1 MYVFNPNV
9 GLPKK
14 EFSFPFL
21 IIKTEKGITL
31 LDRIGKTWLAKKS
44 GWIFVIFLPILAAIT
59 IYFTLSSI
67 INIFSN
73 PVVGQVIRELGPAI
87 NLPWPGI
94 NPYLPIAYGWIAL
107 FVGMVVHEVA
117 HGVQARVA
125 GVPVKFVGIIL
136 LIFLPIGAFVELD
149 DKELEK
155 SGLKKSAKSLAAGPG
170 TNFVTAIVSL
180 ILLLFIA
187 SSLQPLVDGVLITQ
201 MDQEGPAYM
210 SGIMPGD
217 IIISL
222 NGKSI
227 TTLDSFVK
235 AIEPCYKPGENL
247 TLTVVRKQGEL
258 LNFTFT
264 LGVNPENSSR
274 GYMGIYN
281 YLSFRDVLENYN
293 SAIYRFPSRDI
304 MVYMVIP
311 TLPWAS
317 ASIPFSE
324 MLYKY
329 YYSTTFLGANYHY
342 LINFLYWIWFLNFN
356 LAIFNALPIYPLDG
370 GIVFKFLC
378 KKMLSE
384 KIGEKG
390 INVIVYTL
398 TFFLVGLIALM
409 IAAPY
414 IS

>member
-1 MYVFNPNV
+1 M
-9 GLPKK
+9 PKK
-14 EFSFPFL
+14 EFTFPFL
-21 IIKTEKGITL
+21 IIKTEKGVSL
-31 LDRIGKTWLAKKS
+31 LDSISKTWIARKS
-44 GWIFVIFLPILAAIT
+44 GWIFIIFLPILAAIT

-73 PVVGQVIRELGPAI
+73 PAVGQVIRELGPAI

-94 NPYLPIAYGWIAL
+94 NPYLPIVYGWIAL
-107 FVGMVVHEVA
+107 FVGMIVHEVA

-155 SGLKKSAKSLAAGPG
+155 AGLKKSTKSLAAGPG
-170 TNFVTAIVSL
+170 TNFVTAVVSL
-180 ILLLFIA
+180 ALLLLIA
-187 SSLQPLVDGVLITQ
+187 SSLQPIVDGVLITQ
-201 MDQEGPAYM
+201 MDKEGPAYKA
-210 SGIMPGD
+210 GIMPGD
-217 IIISL
+217 IIISI
-222 NGKSI
+222 NGQ
-227 TTLDSFVK
+227 TANTLESFVK
-235 AIEPCYKPGENL
+235 AIEPYYRPGENL
-247 TLTVVRKQGEL
+247 TLTIVRNQEQI

-264 LGVNPENSSR
+264 LGVNPENKSK

-281 YLSFRDVLENYN
+281 YLSFRDVLEGYN
-293 SAIYRFPSRDI
+293 SVIFRFPSREV
-304 MVYMVIP
+304 MLYMVIP

-329 YYSTTFLGANYHY
+329 YYSTSFLGTNYHY
-342 LINFLYWIWFLNFN
+342 VMNLLYWIWFLNFN

-378 KKMLSE
+378 KRTLAS
-384 KIGEKG
+384 KIGDKG
-390 INVIVYTL
+390 INIIVYSLTL
-398 TFFLVGLIALM
+398 LLVGLIALM

>member
-1 MYVFNPNV
+1 ML
-9 GLPKK
+9 LPKK

-21 IIKTEKGITL
+21 IIKTEKGISI
-31 LDRIGKTWLAKKS
+31 LDSMSRTWVARKS
-44 GWIFVIFLPILAAIT
+44 GWIFIIFLPILAATT

-73 PVVGQVIRELGPAI
+73 PAVGRVIRELGPAI

-94 NPYLPIAYGWIAL
+94 NPYLPIVYGWIAL
-107 FVGMVVHEVA
+107 FVGMIVHEVA

-125 GVPVKFVGIIL
+125 GVPVKFVGIIF

-155 SGLKKSAKSLAAGPG
+155 VGLKKSVKSLAAGPG

-187 SSLQPLVDGVLITQ
+187 SSLQPIVDGVLITQ
-201 MDQEGPAYM
+201 MDRDGPAYKA
-210 SGIMPGD
+210 GIMPGD
-217 IIISL
+217 IIISV
-222 NGKSI
+222 NGQNT
-227 TTLDSFVK
+227 TTLDSFVR
-235 AIEPCYKPGENL
+235 AVEPYYRPGENL
-247 TLTVVRKQGEL
+247 TLTVVREQGRV

-264 LGVNPENSSR
+264 LGVNPENGSR
-274 GYMGIYN
+274 GYMGVYN
-281 YLSFRDVLENYN
+281 YLSFRNVLEVYN
-293 SAIYRFPSRDI
+293 NAIYRFPSREV
-304 MVYMVIP
+304 MLYMVIP

-329 YYSTTFLGANYHY
+329 YYSTTILGLNYHY
-342 LINFLYWIWFLNFN
+342 IMNLLYWIWFLNFN

-378 KKMLSE
+378 KRMLGSRV
-384 KIGEKG
+384 GDRG
-390 INVIVYTL
+390 INIIVYALTL
-398 TFFLVGLIALM
+398 VLVGLIALM

-414 IS
+414 FS

>member
-1 MYVFNPNV
+1 M
-9 GLPKK
+9 PKK

-21 IIKTEKGITL
+21 IIKTEKGVSL
-31 LDRIGKTWLAKKS
+31 LDSISKTWIARKS
-44 GWIFVIFLPILAAIT
+44 GWIFIIFLPILAAIT

-73 PVVGQVIRELGPAI
+73 PAVGQVIRELGPAI

-94 NPYLPIAYGWIAL
+94 NPYLPIVYGWIAL
-107 FVGMVVHEVA
+107 FVGMIVHEVA

-155 SGLKKSAKSLAAGPG
+155 AGLKKSTKSLAAGPG
-170 TNFVTAIVSL
+170 TNFVTAVVSL
-180 ILLLFIA
+180 ALLLLIA
-187 SSLQPLVDGVLITQ
+187 SSLQPIVDGVLITQ
-201 MDQEGPAYM
+201 IDTEGPAYKA
-210 SGIMPGD
+210 GIRRFD
-217 IIISL
+217 IIVSI
-222 NGKSI
+222 NGQTT
-227 TTLDSFVK
+227 TTLDSFVR
-235 AIEPCYKPGENL
+235 AIEPYYRPGENL
-247 TLTVVRKQGEL
+247 TLTVVRGKKDL

-264 LGVNPENSSR
+264 LGVNPENESR
-274 GYMGIYN
+274 GYMGIYS
-281 YLSFRDVLENYN
+281 YLSLRNLLENYN
-293 SAIYRFPSRDI
+293 SVIYRFPSREV
-304 MVYMVIP
+304 MLYMVIP

-317 ASIPFSE
+317 ESIPFSDK
-324 MLYKY
+324 LYGY
-329 YYSTTFLGANYHY
+329 YYSTSFLGTSYHY
-342 LINFLYWIWFLNFN
+342 VMNLLYWIWFLNFN

-378 KKMLSE
+378 KRMLASR
-384 KIGEKG
+384 IGDRG
-390 INVIVYTL
+390 INIIVYSLTL
-398 TFFLVGLIALM
+398 LLVGLIALM

>member
-1 MYVFNPNV
+1 M
-9 GLPKK
+9 PKK

-21 IIKTEKGITL
+21 IIKTEKGVSL
-31 LDRIGKTWLAKKS
+31 LDSISKTWIARKS
-44 GWIFVIFLPILAAIT
+44 GWIFIIFLPILAAIT

-73 PVVGQVIRELGPAI
+73 PAVGQVIRELGPAI

-94 NPYLPIAYGWIAL
+94 NPYLPIVYGWIAL
-107 FVGMVVHEVA
+107 FVGMIVHEVA

-155 SGLKKSAKSLAAGPG
+155 AGLKKSTKSLAAGPG
-170 TNFVTAIVSL
+170 TNFVTSVVSL
-180 ILLLFIA
+180 ALLLLIA
-187 SSLQPLVDGVLITQ
+187 SSLQPIVDGVLITQ
-201 MDQEGPAYM
+201 MDKDGPAYNA
-210 SGIMPGD
+210 GIMPGD
-217 IIISL
+217 IIISI
-222 NGKSI
+222 NGQ
-227 TTLDSFVK
+227 TTNTLESFVRV
-235 AIEPCYKPGENL
+235 IEPYYRPGENL
-247 TLTVVRKQGEL
+247 TLTIVRDQARI

-264 LGVNPENSSR
+264 LGVNPENKSR

-281 YLSFRDVLENYN
+281 YLSFRDVLEGYN
-293 SAIYRFPSRDI
+293 SVIFRFPSREV
-304 MVYMVIP
+304 MLYMVIP

-329 YYSTTFLGANYHY
+329 YYSTSFLGTNYHY
-342 LINFLYWIWFLNFN
+342 IMNLLYWIWFLNFN

-378 KKMLSE
+378 KRTLASR
-384 KIGEKG
+384 IGDKG
-390 INVIVYTL
+390 INIIVYTL
-398 TFFLVGLIALM
+398 TLLLVGLIALM

>member
-1 MYVFNPNV
+1 M
-9 GLPKK
+9 PKK
-14 EFSFPFL
+14 EFTFPFL
-21 IIKTEKGITL
+21 IIKTEKGVSL
-31 LDRIGKTWLAKKS
+31 LDSISKTWIARKS
-44 GWIFVIFLPILAAIT
+44 GWIFIIFLPILAAIT

-73 PVVGQVIRELGPAI
+73 PAVGQVIRELGPAI

-94 NPYLPIAYGWIAL
+94 NPYLPIVYGWIAL
-107 FVGMVVHEVA
+107 FVGMIVHEVA

-155 SGLKKSAKSLAAGPG
+155 AGLKKSTKSLAAGPG
-170 TNFVTAIVSL
+170 TNFVTAVVSL
-180 ILLLFIA
+180 ALLLLIA
-187 SSLQPLVDGVLITQ
+187 SSLQPIVDGVLITQ
-201 MDQEGPAYM
+201 MDKEGPAYKV
-210 SGIMPGD
+210 GIMPGD
-217 IIISL
+217 IIISI
-222 NGKSI
+222 NGQ
-227 TTLDSFVK
+227 TANTLESFVK
-235 AIEPCYKPGENL
+235 AIEPYYRPGENL
-247 TLTVVRKQGEL
+247 TLTIVRNQEQI

-264 LGVNPENSSR
+264 LGVNPENKSK

-281 YLSFRDVLENYN
+281 YLSFRDVLEGYN
-293 SAIYRFPSRDI
+293 SVIFRFPSREV
-304 MVYMVIP
+304 MLYMVIP

-329 YYSTTFLGANYHY
+329 YYSTSFLGTNYHY
-342 LINFLYWIWFLNFN
+342 VMNLLYWIWFLNFN

-378 KKMLSE
+378 KRTLAS
-384 KIGEKG
+384 KIGDRG
-390 INVIVYTL
+390 INIIVYSLTL
-398 TFFLVGLIALM
+398 LLVGLIALM

>member
-1 MYVFNPNV
+1 M
-9 GLPKK
+9 PKK
-14 EFSFPFL
+14 EFTFPFL
-21 IIKTEKGITL
+21 IIKTEKGVSL
-31 LDRIGKTWLAKKS
+31 LDSISKTWIARKS
-44 GWIFVIFLPILAAIT
+44 GWIFIIFLPILAAIT

-73 PVVGQVIRELGPAI
+73 PAVGQVIRELGPAI

-94 NPYLPIAYGWIAL
+94 NPYLPIVYGWIAL
-107 FVGMVVHEVA
+107 FVGMIVHEVA

-155 SGLKKSAKSLAAGPG
+155 AGLKKSTKSLAAGPG
-170 TNFVTAIVSL
+170 TNFVTAVVSL
-180 ILLLFIA
+180 ALLLLIA
-187 SSLQPLVDGVLITQ
+187 SSLQPIVDGVLITQ
-201 MDQEGPAYM
+201 MDKEGPAYKA
-210 SGIMPGD
+210 GIMPGD
-217 IIISL
+217 IIISI
-222 NGKSI
+222 NGQ
-227 TTLDSFVK
+227 TANTLESFVK
-235 AIEPCYKPGENL
+235 AIEPYYRPGENL
-247 TLTVVRKQGEL
+247 TLTIVRNQEQI

-264 LGVNPENSSR
+264 LGVNPENKSK
-274 GYMGIYN
+274 GYMGIYD
-281 YLSFRDVLENYN
+281 YLSFRDVLEGYN
-293 SAIYRFPSRDI
+293 SVIFRFPSREV
-304 MVYMVIP
+304 MLYMVIP

-329 YYSTTFLGANYHY
+329 YYSTSFLGTNYHY
-342 LINFLYWIWFLNFN
+342 VMNLLYWIWFLNFN

-378 KKMLSE
+378 KRTLAS
-384 KIGEKG
+384 KIGDRG
-390 INVIVYTL
+390 INIIVYSLTL
-398 TFFLVGLIALM
+398 LLVGLIALM

>member
-1 MYVFNPNV
+1 M
-9 GLPKK
+9 PKK
-14 EFSFPFL
+14 EFSFPFI
-21 IIKTEKGITL
+21 IIKTEKGISI
-31 LDRIGKTWLAKKS
+31 LDSISKTWIARKS
-44 GWIFVIFLPILAAIT
+44 GWIFITLLPILAAIT
-59 IYFTLSSI
+59 IYFTLTSI

-94 NPYLPIAYGWIAL
+94 NPYLPIVYGWIAL
-107 FVGMVVHEVA
+107 FVGMIVHEVA

-155 SGLKKSAKSLAAGPG
+155 AGLKKSAKSLAAGPG
-170 TNFVTAIVSL
+170 TNFITAIVSL
-180 ILLLFIA
+180 ALLLLIA
-187 SSLQPLVDGVLITQ
+187 SSLQPIVDGVLITQ
-201 MDQEGPAYM
+201 MDKEGPAYKA
-210 SGIMPGD
+210 GIIPGD
-217 IIISL
+217 IIISI
-222 NGKSI
+222 NGQP
-227 TTLDSFVK
+227 TNTLDNFVR
-235 AIEPCYKPGENL
+235 AIEPYYKPGENL
-247 TLTVVRKQGEL
+247 TLTIVRDREHR

-264 LGVNPENSSR
+264 LGVNPENKSR

-281 YLSFRDVLENYN
+281 YLSFRDVLEGYN
-293 SAIYRFPSRDI
+293 SIIYRFPSRE
-304 MVYMVIP
+304 VTLYMVIP
-311 TLPWAS
+311 TLPWTS

-329 YYSTTFLGANYHY
+329 YYSTTFLGTNYHY
-342 LINFLYWIWFLNFN
+342 IMNLLYWIWFLNFN

-378 KKMLSE
+378 KRTLGSR
-384 KIGEKG
+384 IGNKG
-390 INVIVYTL
+390 INIIVYTIAL
-398 TFFLVGLIALM
+398 ILAGLIALM

>member
-1 MYVFNPNV
+1 M
-9 GLPKK
+9 PKK

-21 IIKTEKGITL
+21 IIKTEKGVSL
-31 LDRIGKTWLAKKS
+31 LDSISKTWIARKS
-44 GWIFVIFLPILAAIT
+44 GWIFIIFLPILAAIT

-73 PVVGQVIRELGPAI
+73 PAVGQVIRELGPAI

-94 NPYLPIAYGWIAL
+94 NPYLPIVYGWIAL
-107 FVGMVVHEVA
+107 FVGMIVHEVA

-155 SGLKKSAKSLAAGPG
+155 AGLKKSTKSLAAGPG
-170 TNFVTAIVSL
+170 TNFVTAVVSL
-180 ILLLFIA
+180 ALLLLIA
-187 SSLQPLVDGVLITQ
+187 SSLQPIVDGVLITQ
-201 MDQEGPAYM
+201 MDKEGPAYKA
-210 SGIMPGD
+210 GIMPGD
-217 IIISL
+217 IIISI
-222 NGKSI
+222 NGQ
-227 TTLDSFVK
+227 TANTLESFVK
-235 AIEPCYKPGENL
+235 AIEPYYRPGENL
-247 TLTVVRKQGEL
+247 TLTIVRNQEQI

-264 LGVNPENSSR
+264 LGVNPENKSK
-274 GYMGIYN
+274 GYMGIYD
-281 YLSFRDVLENYN
+281 YLSFRDVLEGYN
-293 SAIYRFPSRDI
+293 SVIFRFPSREV
-304 MVYMVIP
+304 MLYMVIP

-329 YYSTTFLGANYHY
+329 YYSTSFLGTNYHY
-342 LINFLYWIWFLNFN
+342 VMNLLYWIWFLNFN

-378 KKMLSE
+378 KRTLAS
-384 KIGEKG
+384 KIGDRG
-390 INVIVYTL
+390 INIIVYSLTL
-398 TFFLVGLIALM
+398 LLVGLIALM

>member
-1 MYVFNPNV
+1 M
-9 GLPKK
+9 PKK

-21 IIKTEKGITL
+21 IIKTEKGVSL
-31 LDRIGKTWLAKKS
+31 LDSISKTWIARKS
-44 GWIFVIFLPILAAIT
+44 GWIFIIFLPILAAIT

-73 PVVGQVIRELGPAI
+73 PAVGQVIRELGPAI

-94 NPYLPIAYGWIAL
+94 NPYLPIVYGWIAL
-107 FVGMVVHEVA
+107 FVGMIVHEVA

-155 SGLKKSAKSLAAGPG
+155 AGLKKSTKSLAAGPG
-170 TNFVTAIVSL
+170 TNFVTAVVSL
-180 ILLLFIA
+180 ALLLLIA
-187 SSLQPLVDGVLITQ
+187 SSLQPIVDGVLITQ
-201 MDQEGPAYM
+201 MDKEGPAYKA
-210 SGIMPGD
+210 GIMPGD
-217 IIISL
+217 IIISI
-222 NGKSI
+222 NGQ
-227 TTLDSFVK
+227 TANTLESFVK
-235 AIEPCYKPGENL
+235 AIEPYYRPGENL
-247 TLTVVRKQGEL
+247 TLTIVRNQEQI

-264 LGVNPENSSR
+264 LGVNPENKSK

-281 YLSFRDVLENYN
+281 YLSFRDVLEGYN
-293 SAIYRFPSRDI
+293 SVIFRFPSREV
-304 MVYMVIP
+304 MLYMVIP

-329 YYSTTFLGANYHY
+329 YYSTSFLGTNYHY
-342 LINFLYWIWFLNFN
+342 VMNLLYWIWFLNFN

-378 KKMLSE
+378 KRTLAS
-384 KIGEKG
+384 KIGDRG
-390 INVIVYTL
+390 INIIVYSLTL
-398 TFFLVGLIALM
+398 LLVGLIALM